1 MIYSDDLKFIQT
13 KYEKRYNISFINDC
27 TIYYYTYLFR
37 RKDEAL
43 EMFKYH
49 KNKVEN
55 QHDRNINVKRSGRG
69 EAKEACNEFCFQNSI
84 IHQTTPLYSSK

>member
-1 MIYSDDLKFIQT
+1 
-13 KYEKRYNISFINDC
+13 
-27 TIYYYTYLFR
+27 
-37 RKDEAL
+37 
-43 EMFKYH
+43 MFKYH

>member
-1 MIYSDDLKFIQT
+1 LIYSDDLKFIQT
-13 KYEKRYNISFINDC
+13 KYEKDITFLC

-69 EAKEACNEFCFQNSI
+69 EAKEACNEFCF
-84 IHQTTPLYSSK
+84 

>member
-1 MIYSDDLKFIQT
+1 MQT
-13 KYEKRYNISFINDC
+13 RYEKRYNISFINDC

-37 RKDEAL
+37 IKDKAL

-55 QHDRNINVKRSGRG
+55 QHNRKINVIRSGRG
-69 EAKEACNEFCFQNSI
+69 EANEACNEFYFQNDI
-84 IHQTTPLYSSK
+84 IQFLIFFK